1 MFADFWPIILRIISV
16 LSGCAAGLMIG
27 GLIYFV
33 FFEDSVVSCSNG
45 TCLRS
50 GKVMTVAS
58 ILFFLVSVYVL
69 HLNIISPI
77 IVSLVAMSI
86 TRLLWALGE
95 GLIEA
100 GRIYEALTAFSRDDA
115 QVRDFLHRAR
125 DYRQVQDLRK
135 VARRMF
141 VPGSPQLRELE
152 KVIAEEIDER
162 PGGESSHSSSST

>member
-1 MFADFWPIILRIISV
+1 MLTEFWPLILRIISV
-16 LSGCAAGLMIG
+16 LAGCAAGLMIG

-33 FFEDSVVSCSNG
+33 FFEDSVISCSNE

-50 GKVMTVAS
+50 GKVMTAAA
-58 ILFFLVSVYVL
+58 ILFFLASVYIL

-77 IVSLVAMSI
+77 VVSLTAMAI
-86 TRLLWALGE
+86 TRILWALGD

-100 GRIYEALTAFSRDDA
+100 GRIYEALTALASDDRP
-115 QVRDFLHRAR
+115 VRDFLHRAR

-141 VPGSPQLRELE
+141 VPGSPQLRSLE
-152 KVIAEEIDER
+152 KVISEEIETP
-162 PGGESSHSSSST
+162 PGDHPSNAPSS